1 MAKYQQ
7 AIYAEITRVYDK
19 KLKAYH
25 LLRNDTKIIFGNG
38 SKLLGT
44 VIMSNPGSFDF
55 KYDPNW
61 TEFINGEGSDN
72 TFKSKLGRPDSTMI
86 NIIKAI
92 ETAYSEKGS
101 AVPNGYVRIYN
112 ISSVRCA
119 QGKKA
124 LAAHNRVKEILSE
137 NRDDISILQDSM
149 IYDEASFKNICKESG
164 FVIMGFIKEFLTN
177 EAEMLIQNIDKY
189 NKCKKIAAYSGDNSI
204 LYHPACWIRLN
215 KSKPFRDIVDS
226 LKEII

>member
-1 MAKYQQ
+1 MAKYEQPV
-7 AIYAEITRVYDK
+7 YAEITRVYDK
-19 KLKAYH
+19 KLNVYH

-38 SKLLGT
+38 NKLLGT

-61 TEFINGEGSDN
+61 AGFINGEG
-72 TFKSKLGRPDSTMI
+72 TEKIFKSKMGRPDSTMI

-92 ETAYSEKGS
+92 ETAYDEKGS
-101 AVPNGYVRIYN
+101 VVPDGYIRIYN

-124 LAAHNRVKEILSE
+124 LEAHNRVKEILPQ
-137 NRDDISILQDSM
+137 NGVDISILQDST
-149 IYDEASFKNICKESG
+149 IYNETSFNELCKQSR
-164 FVIMGFIKEFLTN
+164 FVIMGFIKNFLMD
-177 EAEMLIQNIDKY
+177 EAEMLIQNINNYSK
-189 NKCKKIAAYSGDNSI
+189 NKMIAAYSDNNSI

>member
-1 MAKYQQ
+1 MPKYKQP
-7 AIYAEITRVYDK
+7 IYAEITRVYDE
-19 KLKAYH
+19 KLKEYH
-25 LLRNDTKIIFGNG
+25 LLRNDTKIIFGNDN
-38 SKLLGT
+38 KLLGT

-61 TEFINGEGSDN
+61 TGFINGEGSDN
-72 TFKSKLGRPDSTMI
+72 IFKSKVGRPDSTMI

-92 ETAYSEKGS
+92 ETAYAEKGS
-101 AVPNGYVRIYN
+101 AVPDGYVRIYN

-124 LAAHNRVKEILSE
+124 LEVHNRVREILYE
-137 NRDDISILQDSM
+137 NESDISILKDPT
-149 IYDEASFKNICKESG
+149 IYDEALFKNLCNESA
-164 FVIMGFIKEFLTN
+164 FVIMGFIKGFLNN

-189 NKCKKIAAYSGDNSI
+189 NKGKKIAAYSNNNRI

-226 LKEII
+226 LKEIV

>member
-7 AIYAEITRVYDK
+7 PVYAEITRVYDK
-19 KLKAYH
+19 KLKGYH
-25 LLRNDTKIIFGNG
+25 LLRNDTKIIFGKG
-38 SKLLGT
+38 SNFLGT

-61 TEFINGEGSDN
+61 TGFINGVGNDN
-72 TFKSKLGRPDSTMI
+72 IFKSKMGRPDSTMI

-92 ETAYSEKGS
+92 ETSYSEKGS
-101 AVPNGYVRIYN
+101 AVPDGYVRIYN

-124 LAAHNRVKEILSE
+124 LEAHNMVKEILSE
-137 NRDDISILQDSM
+137 NESDISMLQDPI
-149 IYDEASFKNICKESG
+149 IYDEELFKNLCKESG
-164 FVIMGFIKEFLTN
+164 FIIMGFIKDFLRN

-189 NKCKKIAAYSGDNSI
+189 NKSKKIAAYSDDNKI

>member
-1 MAKYQQ
+1 MSKYEQPV
-7 AIYAEITRVYDK
+7 YAEITRVYDK
-19 KLKAYH
+19 KLNVYH

-38 SKLLGT
+38 NKLLGT

-61 TEFINGEGSDN
+61 TGFINGAGTEKI
-72 TFKSKLGRPDSTMI
+72 FKSKMGRPDSTMI

-92 ETAYSEKGS
+92 ETAYDEKGS
-101 AVPNGYVRIYN
+101 VVPDGYIRIYN

-124 LAAHNRVKEILSE
+124 LEAHNRVKEILPQ
-137 NRDDISILQDSM
+137 DDINISTLQDPI
-149 IYDEASFKNICKESG
+149 IYNETYFKDLCNKSG
-164 FVIMGFIKEFLTN
+164 FVIMGFIKDFLIN
-177 EAEMLIQNIDKY
+177 EAEMLIQNVDKY
-189 NKCKKIAAYSGDNSI
+189 SKNKMIAAYSYDYSI
-204 LYHPACWIRLN
+204 LYHPACWFRLN

-226 LKEII
+226 LKKII